1 MLIFFLCR
9 EAKGR
14 CITNLKV
21 VSVGAEVNGINEHH
35 FEKNNDTS
43 SNLYSNGIMEGN
55 YVLISTNKRTA
66 IAAGFVSCI
75 TLKSISV
82 FLER

>member
-1 MLIFFLCR
+1 MTIV
-9 EAKGR
+9 
-14 CITNLKV
+14 T
-21 VSVGAEVNGINEHH
+21 VGAEVNGSYEHQ
-35 FEKNNDTS
+35 FAKNSDTN

-66 IAAGFVSCI
+66 IAAGFVSDI
-75 TLKSISV
+75 NVKTINV